1 MIKDQELNLRKLL
14 FDGKYVLRK
23 AERALIRLIPVFSV
37 NKDCVICY
45 LEYQYYTI
53 KVMHYHGL
61 VSLEVYSEIFMH
73 KACAHP

>member
-14 FDGKYVLRK
+14 FDGKYVL
-23 AERALIRLIPVFSV
+23 IRLIPIFSV